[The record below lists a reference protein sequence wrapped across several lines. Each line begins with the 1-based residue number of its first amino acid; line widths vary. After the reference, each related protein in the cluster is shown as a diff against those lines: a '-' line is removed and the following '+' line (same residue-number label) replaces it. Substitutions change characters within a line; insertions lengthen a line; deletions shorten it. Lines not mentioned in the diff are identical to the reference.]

1 MSVGFRTHRRD
12 SRCFLSYLQHSL
24 DQETL
29 GPGLTGLLFPIPR
42 ETKCGSGSRDPIL
55 HPGLQDA

>member
-1 MSVGFRTHRRD
+1 MSVGFRTHRSD

-29 GPGLTGLLFPIPR
+29 DPGISGLLFPIPR
-42 ETKCGSGSRDPIL
+42 ETKCGSGSHAPIR
-55 HPGLQDA
+55 HPELPDA